1 MPEYAA
7 ALGDLYAKTEKR
19 KKAKEQHDLVEYIGR
34 LSALNQTLYNREL
47 AYFYADHDVK
57 VEQALELAKR
67 ELDYRQDIYAYDLLA
82 WSLHK
87 NDQNEEA
94 RDAIEKA
101 LKLGTKDAK
110 LFYHAGMIH
119 RALGDKEKA
128 ANFLARAL
136 ATNPHFHP
144 RFADS
149 AAQNLMELQGEIGQA
164 SAVDRREE
172 G

>member
-1 MPEYAA
+1 
-7 ALGDLYAKTEKR
+7 
-19 KKAKEQHDLVEYIGR
+19 
-34 LSALNQTLYNREL
+34 
-47 AYFYADHDVK
+47 
-57 VEQALELAKR
+57 LELAKR

-144 RFADS
+144 LFADR
-149 AAQNLMELQGEIGQA
+149 AAQTLKELQREIEQA
-164 SAVDRREE
+164 SAADRREE